1 MKDQSPARNE
11 TEFFSILGFFLQ
23 QACRI
28 VSTITKSNTIED
40 MLLENP
46 KRLLFG

>member
-1 MKDQSPARNE
+1 MKDQSPLA
-11 TEFFSILGFFLQ
+11 TKPSFSSILGFFLP

-46 KRLLFG
+46 KPLLFG